1 MTNTAPRRDHN
12 IVDGDGR
19 MTRRFSEYLE
29 SLNRDV
35 NQTGSAVPVDPA
47 VAFTFNLQAQIGSG
61 EPLTWDETGFTW
73 DSDKLSFDQTEA

>member
-1 MTNTAPRRDHN
+1 MTNISPRRDHN

-47 VAFTFNLQAQIGSG
+47 VSATFNLQAQIGSG